1 MYHERDEKA
10 HRQKYHMFVKAV
22 QSVPATSPDSWS
34 WKAQRPPG
42 SCYKC
47 GQQGHWT
54 CICPKFCKPKG
65 LCPRCHQ
72 ERHWASDCPHIVQDK
87 VTSLPDNPS
96 ANLLGL
102 AMDHWRS
109 PSSLDLTITITSRLS
124 QVTIMVCVGSSPSSW
139 TLGPLTQSWQ
149 SFGDLLSPLIF
160 LLSG

>member
-1 MYHERDEKA
+1 MLLLSGQKFSGAKTQSKITYDPCDMLEIMDNPPTAVKCQQLPGQIPLGFQTCAIPKA
-10 HRQKYHMFVKAV
+10 G
-22 QSVPATSPDSWS
+22 PATAPDSWS
-34 WKAQRPPG
+34 SKTQRQPG

-102 AMDHWRS
+102 AMDH
-109 PSSLDLTITITSRLS
+109 
-124 QVTIMVCVGSSPSSW
+124 
-139 TLGPLTQSWQ
+139 
-149 SFGDLLSPLIF
+149 
-160 LLSG
+160 